1 MQGVQ
6 RVRGSWLVT
15 GAALL
20 ALLLV
25 PCFAEAQLD
34 TGSIAGAV
42 TDETAGALP
51 GVSITARNTATGQM
65 RTATTNVEGRYQVAG
80 IPPGQYSVTAELSG
94 FGNLVRQGITV
105 NVGSTVDVNLQMKIS
120 SVAENV
126 TVTGDAP
133 LVESTKTSLSTVV
146 TGQAIEALPTRNRDY
161 LGLTLLMP
169 ATGEATVNGEN
180 GSGFAVGGAK
190 GHEAALLVDGFSNLD
205 INFIQPKQRHS
216 QDLVQEFQVVTFG
229 GSAEYG
235 RAIGGVVNV
244 VTKSG
249 TNQFRGS
256 TYGFFRNAK
265 WNAEDFSQAASG
277 QAKSPIRPSAVGR
290 HLRRARPARQELLH
304 RIARETEREP
314 ADDRPPCAAFS
325 GRP

>member
-15 GAALL
+15 GAAVL

-34 TGSIAGAV
+34 TGNIAGVV

-51 GVSITARNTATGQM
+51 GVSITARNTATGQL
-65 RTATTNVEGRYQVAG
+65 RTATTNAEGRYQVAG

-190 GHEAALLVDGFSNLD
+190 GHEAALLVDGLPGYLTIGLCALPSRCRVSSIGRRD
-205 INFIQPKQRHS
+205 IGARVSSPASTFPPRHKTS
-216 QDLVQEFQVVTFG
+216 QTARD
-229 GSAEYG
+229 
-235 RAIGGVVNV
+235 AI
-244 VTKSG
+244 
-249 TNQFRGS
+249 
-256 TYGFFRNAK
+256 
-265 WNAEDFSQAASG
+265 
-277 QAKSPIRPSAVGR
+277 
-290 HLRRARPARQELLH
+290 
-304 RIARETEREP
+304 ETR
-314 ADDRPPCAAFS
+314 
-325 GRP
+325 